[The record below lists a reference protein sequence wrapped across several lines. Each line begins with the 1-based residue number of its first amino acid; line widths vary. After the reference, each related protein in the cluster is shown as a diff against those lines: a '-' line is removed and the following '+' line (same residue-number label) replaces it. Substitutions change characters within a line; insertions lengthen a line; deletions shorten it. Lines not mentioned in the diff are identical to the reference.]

1 MLSLPWLGLAQVN
14 SIYYGHNKTTHYPY
28 RTCLLNFP
36 TMQCSAARIEADM
49 KRASNEGWIW
59 GAKTVRG
66 AYMHQE
72 RALAAEQGYDSP
84 IHDTIQDTHQNY
96 NR

>member
-1 MLSLPWLGLAQVN
+1 
-14 SIYYGHNKTTHYPY
+14 
-28 RTCLLNFP
+28 
-36 TMQCSAARIEADM
+36 MQCSAARIEADM
-49 KRASNEGWIW
+49 KRADAEGWLW

-72 RALAAEQGYDSP
+72 RARALEQGFESP
-84 IHDTIQDTHQNY
+84 IHDTLVDTHHNY